1 MATITDTQAP
11 LETSPTLATIPPLQN
26 GDRLTRDEFL
36 RRYEAMPHLK
46 KAELIEGVVYMPSPV
61 RHSLHGK
68 PHGRLVNW
76 LGHYV
81 SFTPGTDF
89 GDNGTIKLDLK
100 NAPQPDA
107 YAFIVSECGGR
118 VRIDEKDYVVG
129 GPDLVGEVAASS
141 VSYDLH
147 DKLEAYRR
155 NQVKEYIVW
164 RAEDKAIDWFLL
176 RGDRFEAMVPSPDGF
191 YKSLTF
197 PGLWLDAA
205 ALLALHMP
213 RVFEVV
219 NMGLQTPEHAEFVSK
234 LAAAAKNEL
243 R

>member
-11 LETSPTLATIPPLQN
+11 LENPPAPVAIPPLQN
-26 GDRLTRDEFL
+26 GDRLSRDEFL

-61 RHSLHGK
+61 RHGFHRK

-89 GDNGTIKLDLK
+89 GDNGTIKLDMK

-107 YAFIVSECGGR
+107 YAFVLSEFGGR
-118 VRIDEKDYVVG
+118 VRIDENDYVVG

-155 NQVKEYIVW
+155 NLVKEYIVW
-164 RAEDKAIDWFLL
+164 RVEDKAIDWFLL
-176 RGDRFEAMVPSPDGF
+176 RGDRFEPMAPSRDGF
-191 YKSLTF
+191 YKSVVF
-197 PGLWLDAA
+197 PGLWLDAQ
-205 ALLALHMP
+205 ALLALNMP

-219 NMGLQTPEHAEFVSK
+219 QMGLQAAEHAEFVQK
-234 LAAAAKNEL
+234 LAAVKK
-243 R
+243 